1 MEKRDILKAAL
12 GISNEIH
19 LLNLTKDELDALMLL
34 IGQFT
39 KIGSGYLDI
48 VSSSAL

>member
-12 GISNEIH
+12 DINSEIH
-19 LLNLTKDELDALMLL
+19 LLNLTKDEFDELMLL

-39 KIGSGYLDI
+39 EIRTGYLDT
-48 VSSSAL
+48 VSSSVL